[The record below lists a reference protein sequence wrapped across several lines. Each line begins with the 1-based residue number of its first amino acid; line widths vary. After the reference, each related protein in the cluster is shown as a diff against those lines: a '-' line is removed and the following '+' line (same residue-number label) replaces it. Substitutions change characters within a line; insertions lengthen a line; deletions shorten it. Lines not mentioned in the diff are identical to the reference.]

1 MLTKSDEYSTGRL
14 SNNHRP
20 QKEGS
25 VKNLLS
31 TKEVAQLLDVHEKM
45 VYALIAEK
53 GLPATKITG
62 KWLFPKHLVEQWIE
76 NATQNFPAQTPALPP
91 YHGLLIVAGSDDP
104 LLEKTLNLF
113 NNTYPKHLAVY
124 GNVGSF
130 GGLKALRRNLCHMAS
145 SHLIQEDGADFN
157 FQFAAEELR
166 DPPAVI
172 NFCFR
177 EQGLVLAKG
186 NPGGIRSIADLGR
199 KEFRVV
205 NRPLT
210 TGTRLLFERQLQR
223 ANVALETMVG
233 SGHEVHRHLDVGLEV
248 LAGRADAGP
257 AIRAVAGL
265 LGLDFLP
272 LARERFDLLITRE
285 RFFDK
290 GVQQFLGLLHEPA
303 FRHLAEGLE
312 GYDLSQSG
320 RTIYPLG
327 QDDEA

>member
-1 MLTKSDEYSTGRL
+1 VRS
-14 SNNHRP
+14 
-20 QKEGS
+20 
-25 VKNLLS
+25 LLS
-31 TKEVAQLLDVHEKM
+31 TKEVAQLLDVNEKM
-45 VYALIAEK
+45 VYGLIAEK

-76 NATQNFPAQTPALPP
+76 NATQNYPPKTPALPP
-91 YHGLLIVAGSDDP
+91 YHGMLITAGSDDP
-104 LLEKTLNLF
+104 LLEQTLNLF
-113 NNTYPKHLAVY
+113 NKTYPKHLAVY

-145 SHLIQEDGADFN
+145 SHLIQEEGDDFN

-166 DPPAVI
+166 DLPAVI

-186 NPGGIRSIADLGR
+186 NPCGIRSVADLGR
-199 KEFRVV
+199 KELRVV
-205 NRPLT
+205 NRPLA
-210 TGTRLLFERQLQR
+210 TGTRLLFDRQLQK
-223 ANVALETMVG
+223 ANVASETMVG
-233 SGHEVHRHLDVGLEV
+233 YGHEVHRHLDVGLEI
-248 LAGRADAGP
+248 LSGRADAGP
-257 AIRAVAGL
+257 AIRAVAGI

-272 LARERFDLLITRE
+272 LARERFDLLVTRE

-303 FRHLAEGLE
+303 FRRMAEGLE

-320 RTIYPLG
+320 RVIYPRE
-327 QDDEA
+327 QDEDPP

>member
-1 MLTKSDEYSTGRL
+1 MKS
-14 SNNHRP
+14 
-20 QKEGS
+20 
-25 VKNLLS
+25 LLS
-31 TKEVAQLLDVHEKM
+31 TKEVAQFLDVNEKM
-45 VYALIAEK
+45 VYGLIAEK

-76 NATQNFPAQTPALPP
+76 NATQNYPAQAQALPP

-104 LLEKTLNLF
+104 LLEQTLNLF
-113 NNTYPKHLAVY
+113 NKTYPKHLAVY

-130 GGLKALRRNLCHMAS
+130 GGLKALRRNLCHVAS
-145 SHLIQEDGADFN
+145 SHLIQDEGEDFN

-177 EQGLVLAKG
+177 EQGLLLAKG
-186 NPGGIRSIADLGR
+186 NPCGIGSVADLGR
-199 KEFRVV
+199 KELRVV

-210 TGTRLLFERQLQR
+210 TGTRLLFDGQLQK
-223 ANVALETMVG
+223 ANVASETMVG
-233 SGHEVHRHLDVGLEV
+233 YGHEVHRHLDVGLEV
-248 LAGRADAGP
+248 LAGRADTGP
-257 AIRAVAGL
+257 AIRAVAGI

-272 LARERFDLLITRE
+272 LARERFDLLISRE

-303 FRHLAEGLE
+303 FKRMGEGFE

-320 RTIYPLG
+320 RAIYPRE
-327 QDDEA
+327 QEEEAG

>member
-1 MLTKSDEYSTGRL
+1 VRS
-14 SNNHRP
+14 
-20 QKEGS
+20 
-25 VKNLLS
+25 LLS
-31 TKEVAQLLDVHEKM
+31 TKEVAQLLDVNEKM
-45 VYALIAEK
+45 IYGLIAEK

-76 NATQNFPAQTPALPP
+76 NATQNYPPKTPALPP
-91 YHGLLIVAGSDDP
+91 YHGMLITAGSDDP
-104 LLEKTLNLF
+104 LLEQTLNLF
-113 NNTYPKHLAVY
+113 NKTYPKHLAVY

-145 SHLIQEDGADFN
+145 SHLIQEEGDDFN

-166 DPPAVI
+166 DLPAVI

-186 NPGGIRSIADLGR
+186 NPCGIRSVADLGR
-199 KEFRVV
+199 KELRVV
-205 NRPLT
+205 NRPLA
-210 TGTRLLFERQLQR
+210 TGTRLLFDRQLQK
-223 ANVALETMVG
+223 ANVASETMVG
-233 SGHEVHRHLDVGLEV
+233 YGHEVHRHLDVGLEI
-248 LAGRADAGP
+248 LSGRADAGP
-257 AIRAVAGL
+257 AIRAVAGI

-272 LARERFDLLITRE
+272 LARERFDLLVTRE

-303 FRHLAEGLE
+303 FRRMAEGLE

-320 RTIYPLG
+320 RVIYPRE
-327 QDDEA
+327 QDEDPP

>member
-1 MLTKSDEYSTGRL
+1 M
-14 SNNHRP
+14 
-20 QKEGS
+20 

-31 TKEVAQLLDVHEKM
+31 TKEVAQLLDVNEKM
-45 VYALIAEK
+45 VYSLIAEK

-76 NATQNFPAQTPALPP
+76 NTTQNFPSPSSPLPP

-104 LLEKTLNLF
+104 LLERTLNLF
-113 NNTYPKHLAVY
+113 NKTFPKHLAVY

-130 GGLKALRRNLCHMAS
+130 GGLKALRNNLCHLAS
-145 SHLIQEDGADFN
+145 SHLIQEEDGDFN
-157 FQFAAEELR
+157 FQFASEELPQ
-166 DPPAVI
+166 PPAVI

-177 EQGLVLAKG
+177 EQGLILAKG
-186 NPGGIRSIADLGR
+186 NPCGIRSVADLGR
-199 KEFRVV
+199 KELRVV

-210 TGTRLLFERQLQR
+210 TGTRLLFDQQLHK
-223 ANVALETMVG
+223 ANVAAETMVG
-233 SGHEVHRHLDVGLEV
+233 YGHEVHRHLDVGLEV

-265 LGLDFLP
+265 LELDFLP
-272 LARERFDLLITRE
+272 LGRERFDLLISRE

-290 GVQQFLGLLHEPA
+290 GVQQFLGLLHEPSFGRMA
-303 FRHLAEGLE
+303 DELA

-320 RTIYPLG
+320 RTIFPRESED
-327 QDDEA
+327 QR